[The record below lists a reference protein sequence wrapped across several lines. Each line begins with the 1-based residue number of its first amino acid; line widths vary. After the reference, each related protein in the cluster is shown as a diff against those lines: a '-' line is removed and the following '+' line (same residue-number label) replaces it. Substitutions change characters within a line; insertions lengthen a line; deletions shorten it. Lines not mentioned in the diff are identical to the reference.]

1 MQITPETHLPM
12 LWIDSNTGTAS
23 LVSSALR
30 RLPVQWYFAS
40 NFNQARQILDQQPIE
55 LVVLDL
61 ALETNA
67 DRETCFQFADWLRQE
82 SPYGFVDLV
91 LTSGYYT
98 REHYGT
104 ITLLR
109 YQALDFWEKPYT
121 AEQWRH
127 WLEAYMQGENLPKS
141 ADLKAL
147 SKDMREQPPHRE
159 RLALEPRSPHEP
171 SWPPLRPPNVSASDH
186 QDRSLLSYA
195 PDTASASTWPTPPE
209 HSTTQTHSQARMAYL
224 EGNGA
229 FQRRDFDQA
238 YQCYQQ
244 ASQLHALP
252 RYQMY
257 EAWTL
262 YLLHPQDSHVL
273 TTVHSTLSRL
283 ARENPALEQ
292 AHLFL
297 GHFYIQQGQPYEAVR
312 WYEHILA
319 QQTQLQHVT
328 EALHR
333 LKCSIHATTETP
345 S

>member
-1 MQITPETHLPM
+1 MQTTPETHLPM

-23 LVSSALR
+23 LVSSALH

-40 NFNQARQILDQQPIE
+40 NFKQARQILDQRPIE

-67 DRETCFQFADWLRQE
+67 DQETCFQFADWLRQE
-82 SPYGFVDLV
+82 STYSFVDLV

-121 AEQWRH
+121 AEQWRC
-127 WLEAYMQGENLPKS
+127 WLKAYMQGDDLPKS

-147 SKDMREQPPHRE
+147 SEDKREQSPLEE
-159 RLALEPRSPHEP
+159 RLALEPQSPHEP
-171 SWPPLRPPNVSASDH
+171 SWPPLRPPNASASNH

-195 PDTASASTWPTPPE
+195 PDTASSSVWPTPPE
-209 HSTTQTHSQARMAYL
+209 HSATQTHSQARMAYL

-229 FQRRDFDQA
+229 FQRRDFVQA
-238 YQCYQQ
+238 HQCYQQ

-262 YLLHPQDSHVL
+262 YLLSPQDNQVL
-273 TTVHSTLSRL
+273 ASVHHTLSRL
-283 ARENPALEQ
+283 AHENPALEQ

-297 GHFYIQQGQPYEAVR
+297 GHFYIQQGQPHEAVR
-312 WYEHILA
+312 WYQDILA
-319 QQTQLQHVT
+319 QQPHLHNVA

-333 LKCSIHATTETP
+333 LKCSIHATTEIP